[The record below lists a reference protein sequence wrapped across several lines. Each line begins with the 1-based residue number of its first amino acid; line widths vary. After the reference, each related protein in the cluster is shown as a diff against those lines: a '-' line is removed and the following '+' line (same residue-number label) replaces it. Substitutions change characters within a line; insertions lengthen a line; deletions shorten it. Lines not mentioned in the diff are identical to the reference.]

1 MALSTQLGREKSVT
15 TCQPTMTK
23 HRVMEGTRDFEEGCL
38 GIVCSQEQGGERQT
52 QKIEFFTICHGF
64 ILDAIGSGE

>member
-1 MALSTQLGREKSVT
+1 
-15 TCQPTMTK
+15 MTK